1 MNHERRPV
9 IVGVAQ
15 HRWRAIDPAAGPDVA
30 TRAAA
35 VARAA
40 ADDTGVGH
48 QAIAHVDAWIHTVG
62 WDAANPIDLIATAA
76 GAEVRHCWSSGSG
89 GEVGVAAA
97 NWAARAIIAGELD
110 SVVVTG
116 GTDFRTRARAERLG
130 IAYAPPSGGV
140 GAFDVLVK
148 GKPASS
154 DPELAHDMAL
164 PIHVYPIFENALR
177 AARGLS
183 MDEHRER
190 MGALMSSFTAVAAG
204 NPHAWFPTYRSPD
217 ELTTPTA
224 DNRMIGFPYTKRL
237 NAILDVDLNAA
248 FIMMSAARAAALGI
262 ASDRWVHWWGGASAD
277 EQAYHPSTRPDLAA
291 CPAMQHSH
299 RGALHE
305 AGLGV
310 DDIAM
315 FDFYSCFPVAVE
327 MACEMLG
334 LDERDPR
341 RFTLTGGLPY
351 AGGPGSAYTLHSL
364 AAMVDRVRARPD
376 DTALVTGNGMF
387 LSKHASSVWSGHPRL
402 GASVGTPP
410 HAGTSLPQVP
420 LPVDE
425 APVGRGTI
433 DGYTVLHDRAGEPA
447 RGLAVGHLAS
457 GHRFVAHIIEPEA
470 LVALEQHEGV
480 GRAGEVHRGEG
491 INLLELT

>member
-1 MNHERRPV
+1 MNSDRSPV

-15 HRWRAIDPAAGPDVA
+15 HRWRAIDPAQGPDVA
-30 TRAAA
+30 IRAAA

-48 QAIAHVDAWIHTVG
+48 RAIADVDAWVHTVG
-62 WDAANPIDLIATAA
+62 WNAKNPVDLIARAA
-76 GAEVRHCWSSGSG
+76 GAQVRRCWSSGSG

-97 NWAARAIIAGELD
+97 NWAARAILADELD

-130 IAYAPPSGGV
+130 IPYASPSGGE
-140 GAFDVLVK
+140 GSFDVLVE

-154 DPELAHDMAL
+154 DAELAHDMAI

-177 AARGLS
+177 AARGRS
-183 MDEHRER
+183 IDEHRAR
-190 MGALMSSFTAVAAG
+190 MGALMSSFTAVAAD
-204 NPHAWFPTYRSPD
+204 NPFAWFPTFRTAD

-248 FIMMSAARAAALGI
+248 FVMMSTARARALGI
-262 ASDRWVHWWGGASAD
+262 PSDRWVYWWGGASAD

-291 CPAMQHSH
+291 CPSMQYSH

-305 AGLGV
+305 ARVGV

-327 MACEMLG
+327 MACQMLG

-341 RFTLTGGLPY
+341 RFTVTGGLPY

-364 AAMVDRVRARPD
+364 AAMVDRVRDRPD
-376 DTALVTGNGMF
+376 DTALITGNGMF
-387 LSKHASSVWSGHPRL
+387 LSKHASSVWGGRPRHTAPT
-402 GASVGTPP
+402 GSPPEPGT
-410 HAGTSLPQVP
+410 TLPQAP
-420 LPVDE
+420 LTVDE
-425 APVGRGTI
+425 SPTGHGTI
-433 DGYTVLHDRAGEPA
+433 DGYTVLHDRAGAPA
-447 RGLAVGHLAS
+447 RGLVVGHLS
-457 GHRFVAHIIEPEA
+457 NGHRFVAHIIEPEA
-470 LVALEQHEGV
+470 LVSLEEHEGV
-480 GRAGEVHRGEG
+480 GRTGDVHRGEG
-491 INLLELT
+491 VNRFALT